1 MHIIFSMMRYMKRFW
16 AIALLMIF
24 QLGQIQSAWA
34 YLLPVSGY
42 PDGASLYIDTDTIV
56 RTPPTVNL
64 SYVISFEKPQSYG
77 SATYLS
83 KATAVKID
91 CTSKLIFALT
101 TTYYSEANLQGKI
114 LGKYPLNDTSGNL
127 PVEGSW
133 GGNLVQLG
141 CLPRRY

>member
-1 MHIIFSMMRYMKRFW
+1 MKRYMKKFL
-16 AIALLMIF
+16 AIALLMTL
-24 QLGQIQSAWA
+24 QVGQIQSAWA

-56 RTPPTVNL
+56 RAPPTVNL
-64 SYVISFEKPQSYG
+64 SYVVSFDQPQSYG

-91 CTSKLIFALT
+91 CTSKLIFAVT
-101 TTYYSEANLQGKI
+101 ATYYSEANLQGKM
-114 LGKYPLNDTSGNL
+114 LGKYPLNDISGNL
-127 PVEGSW
+127 PAEGSW
-133 GGNLVQLG
+133 DANLVRLG